1 MQGAFRALVLHAVK
15 GLAKEKPGRTRASN
29 SLEEE

>member
-1 MQGAFRALVLHAVK
+1 MQGAFRALVFVSHKAV
-15 GLAKEKPGRTRASN
+15 GKEKPGRTRASN